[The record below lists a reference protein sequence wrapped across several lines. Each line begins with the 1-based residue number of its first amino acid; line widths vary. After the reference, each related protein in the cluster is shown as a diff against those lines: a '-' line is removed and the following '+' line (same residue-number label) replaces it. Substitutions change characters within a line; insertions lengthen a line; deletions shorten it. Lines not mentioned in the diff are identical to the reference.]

1 MLNLKSIYFY
11 FLAKK
16 INLTKK
22 IKKIY
27 FTTNFYNNSLR
38 SKTPSQFYFYPNP
51 FLLSSINSY
60 KKFSYELS
68 NINSKIFWDV
78 TKNSNEEKIL
88 NNFLWL
94 SLINRK
100 IDSITIQKIIETWT
114 LRNPKYKFVIWETST
129 ISKRIISWILNAD
142 IILNNASSTFKENL
156 FQSIVIQTNHLKKN
170 LRFENNEVKK
180 IETLCALILTG
191 LVFKEYEENY
201 EIANKE
207 LKKLTKI
214 FFDED
219 GFPLNRNPN
228 DLITFLKYY
237 IIIKECIK
245 DGQKYIPEYLE
256 EIIEKNLIC
265 LNSIATSKDDLPLF
279 NGSTEN
285 NLVYLYKYIEGL
297 GYLSKEK
304 KFRIGG
310 LQILRNKKNTLYFD
324 TGNPPKKNLSSSY
337 QSGPLSFEYYID
349 RKKIITNCGFGES
362 ISKKA
367 MLLSR
372 LTSAQSTLTINDN
385 SVVNFERNKS
395 LNKAFGNSIKSS
407 FKIHDFK
414 IIDNEEITSVFASH
428 NGYEKKFGYIHKRT
442 LEINKLENSISGI
455 DELIKIKGNK
465 KINYNIRFHL
475 YPGIAAVQTMGGE
488 NVLIQIEKNK
498 SLIFTSENQKI
509 SVEKS
514 IFLARNKIL
523 NNLCINIEGNI
534 NDENNK
540 IKWSFKKNI

>member
-1 MLNLKSIYFY
+1 
-11 FLAKK
+11 
-16 INLTKK
+16 
-22 IKKIY
+22 
-27 FTTNFYNNSLR
+27 
-38 SKTPSQFYFYPNP
+38 
-51 FLLSSINSY
+51 
-60 KKFSYELS
+60 
-68 NINSKIFWDV
+68 
-78 TKNSNEEKIL
+78 
-88 NNFLWL
+88 
-94 SLINRK
+94 
-100 IDSITIQKIIETWT
+100 
-114 LRNPKYKFVIWETST
+114 
-129 ISKRIISWILNAD
+129 
-142 IILNNASSTFKENL
+142 
-156 FQSIVIQTNHLKKN
+156 
-170 LRFENNEVKK
+170 
-180 IETLCALILTG
+180 
-191 LVFKEYEENY
+191 
-201 EIANKE
+201 
-207 LKKLTKI
+207 
-214 FFDED
+214 
-219 GFPLNRNPN
+219 
-228 DLITFLKYY
+228 
-237 IIIKECIK
+237 
-245 DGQKYIPEYLE
+245 
-256 EIIEKNLIC
+256 
-265 LNSIATSKDDLPLF
+265 
-279 NGSTEN
+279 
-285 NLVYLYKYIEGL
+285 
-297 GYLSKEK
+297 
-304 KFRIGG
+304 
-310 LQILRNKKNTLYFD
+310 
-324 TGNPPKKNLSSSY
+324 
-337 QSGPLSFEYYID
+337 
-349 RKKIITNCGFGES
+349 
-362 ISKKA
+362 